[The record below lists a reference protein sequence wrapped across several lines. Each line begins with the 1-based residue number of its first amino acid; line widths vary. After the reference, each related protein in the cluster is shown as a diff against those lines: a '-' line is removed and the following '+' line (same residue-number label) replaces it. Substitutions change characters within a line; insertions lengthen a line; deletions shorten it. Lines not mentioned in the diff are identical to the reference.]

1 MRLIRSLGVIFALFE
16 IDLLLTLITG
26 VFPVELIREDL
37 NLGTAV
43 ITLAY

>member
-1 MRLIRSLGVIFALFE
+1 MRLIRSFSVIFALFE
-16 IDLLLTLITG
+16 IDHLLTFFTD